1 MFRNDPRGVHTVIVF
16 KRRRALWGPVVVLVP
31 LGVALGLAVANG
43 SIGDSVIIAAVL
55 GLSLLFYGVM
65 TFLDLKHRDDGRQSG

>member
-1 MFRNDPRGVHTVIVF
+1 MTPEACTLVVVF
-16 KRRRALWGPVVVLVP
+16 KRRQALWGPVVVLVP

-55 GLSLLFYGVM
+55 GLALLFYGVM
-65 TFLDLKHRDDGRQSG
+65 TFLDLKHRDRGRQGG